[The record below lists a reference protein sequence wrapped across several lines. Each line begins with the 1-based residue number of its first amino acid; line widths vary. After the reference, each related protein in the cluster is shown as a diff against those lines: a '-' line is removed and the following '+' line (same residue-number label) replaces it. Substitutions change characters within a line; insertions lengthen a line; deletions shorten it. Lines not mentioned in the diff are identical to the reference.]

1 MLSVFRNMFR
11 IPDLRRKIFFTL
23 AMFLVYRI
31 GTAIPAPGVDLD
43 AVKRVTDLQESGG
56 VIGLINLF
64 SGGALEQLSVFSLG
78 VLPYITASIIMQLL
92 TVVIPKL
99 QKLS

>member
-23 AMFLVYRI
+23 FIFLIYRI
-31 GTAIPAPGVDLD
+31 GTAIPSPGVDLD
-43 AVKRVTDLQESGG
+43 AVKEVTELQEQGG

-64 SGGALEQLSVFSLG
+64 SG
-78 VLPYITASIIMQLL
+78 
-92 TVVIPKL
+92 
-99 QKLS
+99 